1 MDFDHLTDDQ
11 LEHDMLVLHKELFY
25 IEEDY
30 RGSLIYKAKIERLYA
45 IEDALD
51 MRKRNQRKNERRQA

>member
-1 MDFDHLTDDQ
+1 MDFDHLTDAQ

-30 RGSLIYKAKIERLYA
+30 RDSFHYEMKIERLYA
-45 IEDALD
+45 IEDALRL
-51 MRKRNQRKNERRQA
+51 RKKEQRK